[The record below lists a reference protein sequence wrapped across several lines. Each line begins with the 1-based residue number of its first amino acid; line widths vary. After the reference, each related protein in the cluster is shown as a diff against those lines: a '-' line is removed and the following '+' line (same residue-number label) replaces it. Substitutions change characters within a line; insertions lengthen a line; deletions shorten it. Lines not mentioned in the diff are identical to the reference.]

1 MSDRQYPAPVQRFLR
16 FFVGNSVVERILI
29 SAAALVTAIIV
40 SSIIVLVAGYLSGE
54 AYNPIEIFAVLVNG
68 AFGSPFALDSARLF
82 TEGWSPVNFSMGTT
96 LKETTLLIFAGLAV
110 AVAFRGDLF
119 NIGVQGQLVLGGLA
133 AALAL
138 VWVAP
143 FVPGGLVGTLLLIPF
158 GLLVGAIVGG
168 LYGAIPG
175 ALKAYADANEVITT
189 IMLNTIATGTAFFL
203 VSAYFADPTLQSVKT
218 RPIPDFARLNGIVFP
233 QGGQFSLVALVLAL
247 LATVAVYYVLR
258 YTSFGY
264 DLRVSGKQA
273 AAALYGGANAER
285 MVVSTMTLSG
295 ALGGIA
301 GAMWSMM
308 VIGAWR
314 QGVPSVGFDGITV
327 SVLAGNNPIGVIPAA
342 LLFGVLKGGSNAINF
357 QLGVPPELV
366 AVLRGM
372 IILFIA
378 MPEAFRMLG
387 NRLGI
392 KPDPASAATGGGGNE

>member
-1 MSDRQYPAPVQRFLR
+1 MSESQYPDPIRRFLR
-16 FFVGNSVVERILI
+16 LFVGNSVVERILI
-29 SAAALVTAIIV
+29 SVAALVTAVVV
-40 SSIIVLVAGYLSGE
+40 SSLIVLVAGYLSGE
-54 AYNPIEIFAVLVNG
+54 AYNPLEIFAVLVNG
-68 AFGSPFALDSARLF
+68 AFGSPFDLDSARLI
-82 TEGWSPVNFSMGTT
+82 TEGWSPINFSMGTT

-143 FVPGGLVGTLLLIPF
+143 FVPSGLVGTVLLIPF
-158 GLLVGAIVGG
+158 GLFVGAVVGG

-189 IMLNTIATGTAFFL
+189 IMLNTIATGSAFFL

-233 QGGQFSLVALVLAL
+233 QGGQFSLVALALAL
-247 LATVAVYYVLR
+247 LATVGIYYLLR

-273 AAALYGGANAER
+273 KAALYGGANAER

-314 QGVPSVGFDGITV
+314 QGVPSIGFDGITV
-327 SVLAGNNPIGVIPAA
+327 SVLAGNNPIGVIPAS

-387 NRLGI
+387 NRLGV
-392 KPDPASAATGGGGNE
+392 KPDPAATAGGGSDE

>member
-1 MSDRQYPAPVQRFLR
+1 MSDRQYPEPIQRFFR
-16 FFVGNSVVERILI
+16 FFVGNSVAERILI
-29 SAAALVTAIIV
+29 SIAALMTAVIV
-40 SSIIVLVAGYLSGE
+40 SSLIVLVAGYLSGE
-54 AYNPIEIFAVLVNG
+54 AYNPLEIFAVLVNG
-68 AFGSPFALDSARLF
+68 AFGSPFDLDSARLF
-82 TEGWSPVNFSMGTT
+82 TEGWSPINFSMGTT
-96 LKETTLLIFAGLAV
+96 LKETTLLIFSGLAV

-138 VWVAP
+138 VWVGP
-143 FVPGGLVGTLLLIPF
+143 FVPGGLVGSVLLIPF

-189 IMLNTIATGTAFFL
+189 IMLNSIATGMAFFL
-203 VSAYFADPTLQSVKT
+203 VSSYFADPTLQSVKT
-218 RPIPDFARLNGIVFP
+218 KTIPDSARLNGIIFP
-233 QGGQFSLVALVLAL
+233 EGGQFTLVALVLAL
-247 LATVAVYYVLR
+247 LATVGIYYLLR

-273 AAALYGGANAER
+273 KAALYGGANAEQ
-285 MVVSTMTLSG
+285 MVVSTMSLSG

-314 QGVPSVGFDGITV
+314 QGVPSIGFDGITV
-327 SVLAGNNPIGVIPAA
+327 SVLAGNNPVGVIPAS

-387 NRLGI
+387 NRLGV
-392 KPDPASAATGGGGNE
+392 KPEPAAVTGGGGDE

>member
-1 MSDRQYPAPVQRFLR
+1 MSESRYPAPVRRFLR

-29 SAAALVTAIIV
+29 SIAALITAVLV
-40 SSIIVLVAGYLSGE
+40 SSAIVLVAGYLSGE

-68 AFGSPFALDSARLF
+68 AFGSPFALDSAQLF
-82 TEGWSPVNFSMGTT
+82 TDGWSPINFSMGTT
-96 LKETTLLIFAGLAV
+96 LKETTLLIFTGLAV
-110 AVAFRGDLF
+110 AIAFRGDLF
-119 NIGVQGQLVLGGLA
+119 NIGVQGQMVVGALA
-133 AALAL
+133 AALSL

-143 FVPGGLVGTLLLIPF
+143 LFPASLAGTLLIIPF

-168 LYGAIPG
+168 IYGAIPG
-175 ALKAYADANEVITT
+175 ALKAYFDANEVITT
-189 IMLNTIATGTAFFL
+189 IMLNTIATGVAFFL
-203 VSAYFADPTLQSVKT
+203 VSTYFADPTLQSVKT
-218 RPIPDFARLNGIVFP
+218 RPIPDFARINGIIFSE
-233 QGGQFSLVALVLAL
+233 GGQFSLVALVLAL
-247 LATVAVYYVLR
+247 AAAVGTYYVLR
-258 YTSFGY
+258 YTSYGY
-264 DLRVSGKQA
+264 DLRISGKQA
-273 AAALYGGANAER
+273 PAALYGGANAER

-314 QGVPSVGFDGITV
+314 TGVPSLGFDGITV
-327 SVLAGNNPIGVIPAA
+327 SVLAGNNPIGVIPAS

-387 NRLGI
+387 NWIGI
-392 KPDPASAATGGGGNE
+392 KPEPAATAGGDSGE